1 MISLPLISLPRW
13 GACRWCCCCTC
24 LLLLILSPPPPPK
37 VAAAGTPSTP
47 ATDSPSSTAPWIE
60 ARSDMVNE
68 IVLISSDRISSMAAC
83 RLDSTRRRILLRRQC
98 AIRCWRSSFLASTS
112 RKHRRSAAAAAA
124 ATSLAACR
132 SISYDTTA
140 AITIFHCSRRC
151 CSSRAWAARRC
162 SSNFALRRACRDQHS
177 SAAAAAS

>member
-1 MISLPLISLPRW
+1 MISLPRR

-24 LLLLILSPPPPPK
+24 LLLLVLSPPPPPK

-47 ATDSPSSTAPWIE
+47 ATDSPTSTAPWI
-60 ARSDMVNE
+60 A
-68 IVLISSDRISSMAAC
+68 ISSDRISSMAAC

-98 AIRCWRSSFLASTS
+98 AIRCRRSSFLASTS
-112 RKHRRSAAAAAA
+112 RKHRRSAATAAA

-162 SSNFALRRACRDQHS
+162 SSNFAFRRACRDQHS